1 MSTEDIAI
9 CSICQM
15 AFGSHEEVIGHI
27 CTKEDKIKVTQ
38 EEIILDPTTNFKTTM
53 NLDYHELF
61 DQLKQEESNLSENND
76 SDYSPNTKKSKRI
89 NAKKGKIK
97 QIIDELKKQKEKPN
111 KDGPEIKPKL
121 ETNELQDEKQKNP
134 FCSSNLEL
142 SEEFIVFILKQVD
155 SLCENIS
162 NGDPDTKRSREV
174 NQNLNNAVGSYRN
187 ILDFG
192 KEIFDE
198 SEYYD
203 DIGIESENE
212 YGSKDIFHDSKV
224 SEEKVKEQKVPE
236 ENKKIGK
243 KIKPINK
250 EDIKDKSNLSG
261 NDSDYNPKME
271 KIKKSNAQKNK
282 TKQGE
287 IKSFGRPKKTIYD
300 EKFELVKNQCGR
312 HKLSAMALM
321 LNMPKSS
328 LSLKLKAEGIK
339 FTKNVTEFATKCKLC
354 EIKKNTVEIKKDELI
369 SFLSFNQEEDKFQCS
384 ICNVST
390 SIRAEMYKHLRS
402 MHRNEVN
409 TKAKEPQNNEDC
421 DVSLCKKLYGVN
433 RSKSWCQKCLKELP
447 KKIKKERQ
455 LCPECG
461 KSVPSLKNHLRRMHS
476 KEKFICDI
484 CSREYHN
491 FELMQEHKRAVHEKV
506 PCTECGKLIGVKLM
520 KRHIK
525 SVHTPNNL
533 KKFRCDT
540 CGKGFVT
547 NSFLSDHINVHTGA
561 KPYLCKYCPM
571 GFASRGTHAMHEKNH
586 IGRGRIYNK

>member
-1 MSTEDIAI
+1 MSYI

-15 AFGSHEEVIGHI
+15 LFDYH
-27 CTKEDKIKVTQ
+27 
-38 EEIILDPTTNFKTTM
+38 EEIIGHTCIEIKEETIEDMISVPEDIN
-53 NLDYHELF
+53 D
-61 DQLKQEESNLSENND
+61 ESNLYGDD
-76 SDYSPNTKKSKRI
+76 SDFSPKVKKR
-89 NAKKGKIK
+89 KIEQRQSNKEQNK
-97 QIIDELKKQKEKPN
+97 QIE
-111 KDGPEIKPKL
+111 
-121 ETNELQDEKQKNP
+121 
-134 FCSSNLEL
+134 
-142 SEEFIVFILKQVD
+142 SEDLEFIVFILKQVD
-155 SLCENIS
+155 ELCKKIE
-162 NGDPDTKRSREV
+162 NGDPDKRRSRKV
-174 NQNLNNAVGSYRN
+174 NENLNAAVNSYKN

-192 KEIFDE
+192 KETFVE
-198 SEYYD
+198 SEYFD
-203 DIGIESENE
+203 DIGVES
-212 YGSKDIFHDSKV
+212 D
-224 SEEKVKEQKVPE
+224 
-236 ENKKIGK
+236 
-243 KIKPINK
+243 
-250 EDIKDKSNLSG
+250 LSG
-261 NDSDYNPKME
+261 NDSDYNPKKE

-328 LSLKLKAEGIK
+328 LSMKLKAEGIK

-354 EIKKNTVEIKKDELI
+354 EIKKSTVEIKKDELI

-390 SIRAEMYKHLRS
+390 SIRAEMYKHIRS

-409 TKAKEPQNNEDC
+409 TKAIEPKNNEDC

-447 KKIKKERQ
+447 KKMKKEHQ

-461 KSVPSLKNHLRRMHS
+461 KSVPSLKNHLKRMHS

-520 KRHIK
+520 KRHIQ
-525 SVHTPNNL
+525 SAHTPNDL
-533 KKFRCDT
+533 KKFRCDI

-547 NSFLSDHINVHTGA
+547 NAFLSDHINVHTGA

-586 IGRGRIYNK
+586 IGRGRIYN